1 MDSSQCAKW
10 LIARRLSN
18 SATLTYKWVI
28 SLVRLP
34 PVVYLNFLLMHSVRR
49 IANNAIGRQDKNKP
63 HKPIILR
70 PKIRFLRTKMTPP
83 IGKGKKDIELLVML
97 VSWQCYSLMIW
108 KGIGSVI
115 IYKNKNV
122 LYIHG

>member
-1 MDSSQCAKW
+1 MPGGVSSAR
-10 LIARRLSN
+10 LISMSRSGYIPIFRKIVRAHSFLKFFEN
-18 SATLTYKWVI
+18 F

-70 PKIRFLRTKMTPP
+70 PKIRF
-83 IGKGKKDIELLVML
+83 
-97 VSWQCYSLMIW
+97 
-108 KGIGSVI
+108 
-115 IYKNKNV
+115 
-122 LYIHG
+122 